1 MISRRRRWL
10 ADTKVKPGTPDF
22 EMKTGF
28 FEQQTSVR
36 LRRMCLAIVASLLCT
51 FSAAQQLATPVD
63 ENEAIEEDLRRYTVE
78 LIVFS
83 YGDSASTGTEIFA
96 PEPVEETPGPV
107 EPVLEPLATA
117 AFDPDVGREL
127 IDEEPIEEY
136 IPEFGDFVE
145 EYLSEELVEIVA
157 GDTVDL
163 KVLMPEELTM
173 TAVHDKLVLLD
184 AYQPVMW
191 AGWRQATLA
200 EEETP
205 QIKLRRLGNIGLEFD
220 GVFKLYLSRFLHLVV
235 DITMDEEPAPRA
247 APELRSTPGYFGR
260 RYPRDFD
267 DEYAEITADP
277 VVRYRIFEDR
287 IVKNGDIRYFDHP
300 KFGLVVKVSRYEKT
314 EEEENAEKLIRGG
327 MLSNAN

>member
-1 MISRRRRWL
+1 MR
-10 ADTKVKPGTPDF
+10 K
-22 EMKTGF
+22 GF
-28 FEQQTSVR
+28 LKQQISVR
-36 LRRMCLAIVASLLCT
+36 LPGMCLAIVASLLCT
-51 FSAAQQLATPVD
+51 FSAAQQLATPAD
-63 ENEAIEEDLRRYTVE
+63 ENETLEEELRRYTVE

-83 YGDSASTGTEIFA
+83 YGDSVSTGTEVFA
-96 PEPVEETPGPV
+96 PEPVEEPPGPV

-117 AFDPDVGREL
+117 AFDPDV
-127 IDEEPIEEY
+127 DEEPIEED

-157 GDTVDL
+157 GDSIDL

-235 DITMDEEPAPRA
+235 DITMDEEPAP
-247 APELRSTPGYFGR
+247 ELGSTTGFFGR
-260 RYPRDFD
+260 RYPGDFGD
-267 DEYAEITADP
+267 DYAGIAADP

-300 KFGLVVKVSRYEKT
+300 KFGLVVKISRYEKS
-314 EEEENAEKLIRGG
+314 EEEENAEKVIRGG